1 MIVQSGQEPQAMNIA
16 IITAM
21 PEEARA
27 VLKATGPAGSR
38 KIGNLTAFHCR
49 TPQHDLLLVESGMGL
64 KNSAAAT
71 EALLREFR
79 PDLLISAGFCGA
91 LAPELCVG
99 DVAVST
105 GLCIVA
111 GGEVQQIPMEVAAA
125 GRNFI
130 ARQSATGAR
139 VFASLFAGTQ
149 SIMAKKELAP
159 LLPPGAPC
167 PVVEMESGAIAI
179 VAVENDIPFL
189 GIRTVSDPADE
200 ELGFSLE
207 EFTDHNLRIRPHRVA
222 LTILRKPWIMPQLIR
237 LARNSRIAAD
247 SLSQAI
253 AQFLASLSS

>member
-1 MIVQSGQEPQAMNIA
+1 MNIA

-27 VLKATGPAGSR
+27 VLKATGPAESR
-38 KIGNLTAFHCR
+38 KIGGLKAFHCR
-49 TPQHDLLLVESGMGL
+49 TPQHDLLLVESGMGP
-64 KNSAAAT
+64 KNAAAAA
-71 EALLREFR
+71 EALLGEFR
-79 PDLLISAGFCGA
+79 LDLLISAGFCGA
-91 LAPELCVG
+91 LTPELRVG

-105 GLCIVA
+105 GLCVIA
-111 GGEVQQIPMEVAAA
+111 GGGVQQVPVEVSAA

-130 ARQSATGAR
+130 ARQPVTGAR
-139 VFASLFAGTQ
+139 VFASLFACTP

-167 PVVEMESGAIAI
+167 PVVEKESGAIAL
-179 VAVENDIPFL
+179 VAVKNGIPFL
-189 GIRTVSDPADE
+189 GIRTVSDPANE

-207 EFTDHNLRIRPHRVA
+207 EFTDRNLRIRPHRVA
-222 LTILRKPWIMPQLIR
+222 LTILRKPWIMPQLVR

-253 AQFLASLSS
+253 DQFLASLSS